1 MVARIHVIDQN
12 GANLSGTTV
21 SFTVKKP
28 NGSPPCTLT
37 ATADAGGTAES
48 SCAIPSGP
56 NGTWSVHI
64 ENVTKAGYT
73 YDAAGSVI
81 DHNFTV
87 Q

>member
-1 MVARIHVIDQN
+1 MVARIHVVDQN
-12 GANLSGTTV
+12 GANLSGATV
-21 SFTVKKP
+21 SFTVKRP

-37 ATADAGGTAES
+37 ATTDAGGTAES

-56 NGTWSVHI
+56 NGTWDIHVD
-64 ENVTKAGYT
+64 NVTKAGYT
-73 YDAAGSVI
+73 YDAANSVT